1 MSTKNKNTEIS
12 SDAVQS
18 ILDAIN
24 EINRLN
30 LQLNRNLTKDIQS
43 ELQSIRQELAEL
55 THEFSGA
62 LEFYQDQIG
71 NQAGLRWLREE
82 QEKERA
88 VEELKLKQESFRELA
103 IEITQKYDQELKR
116 QLHHM
121 EMIGKIA
128 GQQLLTV
135 ASVLAD

>member
-1 MSTKNKNTEIS
+1 MSTKTKNNEVST
-12 SDAVQS
+12 DVQS
-18 ILDAIN
+18 ILDSIN
-24 EINRLN
+24 E
-30 LQLNRNLTKDIQS
+30 TKMFTLECNKSLIK
-43 ELQSIRQELAEL
+43 EIQSIRQELAEL

-62 LEFYQDQIG
+62 FEFYQDQIG

-116 QLHHM
+116 QLEQM

-135 ASVLAD
+135 ASFLAD